1 MWLVAVHSLFEQCLL
16 CLREWD
22 LFFSREKRSFR
33 YKNII
38 FLRYFFS
45 VWSFSMF
52 ECEFVVVKPITCLL
66 VCVSPKTRPKNEVRV
81 PVLVWRGA
89 HPRARLGECVFVRRS
104 RLLRN
109 ACCVPLSSMLC
120 KCVGWYMFYF
130 FLFFFLPYKRC
141 FLI

>member
-52 ECEFVVVKPITCLL
+52 ECEFVVVKPITCLCVCRQKHVRKTRFACL
-66 VCVSPKTRPKNEVRV
+66 YWCEEVRIQELGWVSVYLWEDHACFATPAAFRYPLCCVS
-81 PVLVWRGA
+81 VLVDI
-89 HPRARLGECVFVRRS
+89 CFTFF
-104 RLLRN
+104 
-109 ACCVPLSSMLC
+109 CFFSS
-120 KCVGWYMFYF
+120 
-130 FLFFFLPYKRC
+130 
-141 FLI
+141 I